1 MLMFAGFPEAVTATG
16 GAYLQPAV
24 YDTTVTNLLFPGGVR
39 GHIYVSWLHPYK
51 DHKLILIGSRKM
63 LVFDDLEHEEKIR
76 LYDKGVA
83 PEDVTSIRSNGYE
96 SVPFEAAEPL
106 RVECEHFIECVA
118 TRRRPETD
126 ASSGVNVLRVLEA
139 AQESLD
145 GDGLPIPIPTGTTI
159 RQPG

>member
-1 MLMFAGFPEAVTATG
+1 
-16 GAYLQPAV
+16 
-24 YDTTVTNLLFPGGVR
+24 
-39 GHIYVSWLHPYK
+39 
-51 DHKLILIGSRKM
+51 M

-106 RVECEHFIECVA
+106 RVECEHFIDCVA

-126 ASSGVNVLRVLEA
+126 ASSGVKVLRILEA

-145 GDGLPIPIPTGTTI
+145 GGGLPIPSPPGATI